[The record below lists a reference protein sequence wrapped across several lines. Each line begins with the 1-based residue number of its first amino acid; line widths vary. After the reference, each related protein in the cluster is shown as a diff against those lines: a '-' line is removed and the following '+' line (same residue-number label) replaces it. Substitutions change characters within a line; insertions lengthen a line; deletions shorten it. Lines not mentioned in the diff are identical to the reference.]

1 MSDTDSPALVRFYS
15 GWERDGNGPDGL
27 PCFRETVRVRMDRP
41 PYLSVERL
49 AEEADITD
57 HPQPYEMYK
66 KTCDARKEIVGYPLV
81 LWPACPPHIFQMCAV
96 RDIHTVEQLA
106 QLVSKKR
113 RAEAIKTIPP
123 DIVEIADRAVKMID
137 LQSRAGQYE
146 ELVTGLQGQV
156 DALKEQLEQA
166 VVTISTQKTTIET
179 LKLKAFA

>member
-1 MSDTDSPALVRFYS
+1 MSDTPTLVRFHS

-27 PCFRETVRVRMDRP
+27 PCYRETTRVRMDRP
-41 PYLSVERL
+41 PFLSIERE
-49 AEEADITD
+49 AEEVDFID
-57 HPQPYEMYK
+57 HPGPYELYK
-66 KTCDARKEIVGYPLV
+66 KTCEARKEIVGYPLA
-81 LWPACPPHIFQMCAV
+81 LWPACLPHIFQMCAA

-113 RAEAIKTIPP
+113 RAEAVKTIPP

-156 DALKEQLEQA
+156 EALKEQIEEA
-166 VVTISTQKTTIET
+166 VVTISTQKTMIDT
-179 LKLKAFA
+179 LKLKMVA